1 MKKME
6 IINTSKLVIFMISGT
21 YFFVHSALMLDLI
34 ISCNNMAK
42 TNIAMSCKSPKEI
55 ISQGISVGN

>member
-1 MKKME
+1 
-6 IINTSKLVIFMISGT
+6 MISGT